1 VKSLDAKARLT
12 FVDLG
17 CVRENQSA
25 CPALIDGCVCTC
37 NVPSYQRLV
46 GRFGRTAESY
56 PEAGIANSCYLAYV
70 QYFALSL
77 CSELRCLQGTVDGDA
92 PLKIREARRG
102 YAA

>member
-1 VKSLDAKARLT
+1 VKSLDAKARPT

-37 NVPSYQRLV
+37 NVPSNQRLV
-46 GRFGRTAESY
+46 GRCGRTAGSY

-77 CSELRCLQGTVDGDA
+77 CYELGAYRARWTETR